1 MKNKNGKA
9 LIGLT
14 FWYSLILFIENLIA
28 VGISAASVTA
38 LKVFGWDLM
47 IAPEFLMLIFSVF
60 LGCVLSFLTIKIF
73 LRPLRELSAKMT
85 LVSKGDFNLRLE
97 GKTRVREIDNIWSS
111 FNTMVEELGT
121 IDTIQS
127 DFISNVS
134 HEFKTPISAIEGYS
148 MLLQGCT
155 DKDMQSKYVDKIL
168 FNTKRLSNLV
178 SSVLLLA
185 KLDNQKIQPKFN
197 MFRLDEQ
204 IRQSILSLEIA
215 WTEKDIELDVN
226 LEDIQFSGTEELLMH
241 VWTNLLANAIKF
253 SPKNGEIKI
262 SLIKQG
268 KGVKFSISD
277 NGPGIN
283 EENIENVFNKF
294 YQGNTDHKGEGSGL
308 GLSLAKQIVLIN
320 NGKIRVKNNING
332 GCTFEVE
339 F

>member
-47 IAPEFLMLIFSVF
+47 IAPEFLVLIFSVF

-121 IDTIQS
+121 IDTIQA

-283 EENIENVFNKF
+283 EENIENIFNKF

-308 GLSLAKQIVLIN
+308 GLSLVKQIVLIN
-320 NGKIRVKNNING
+320 NGKICVKNNING
-332 GCTFEVE
+332 GCAFEVE

>member
-14 FWYSLILFIENLIA
+14 FFYSLILFIENLIA

-121 IDTIQS
+121 IDTIQA

-226 LEDIQFSGTEELLMH
+226 LEDIKFSGTEELLMH

-268 KGVKFSISD
+268 KGIKFSISD

-320 NGKIRVKNNING
+320 NGKICVKNNING